1 MTTAWLFLTLAM
13 TAVAWVA
20 IWARH
25 DSEWRVRSALM
36 VPCCAVL
43 AWHFLT
49 VPLGKPASTPPAG
62 EYTVLGAR
70 IDVPTDTSAG
80 AIYVL
85 LDGVAEA
92 AEESVPR
99 YYVLPYSTQQANAL
113 QSAMDSGNGAMME
126 ANENGE
132 PDFYEPPVQADTP
145 KQPERPAIT
154 IGE

>member
-113 QSAMDSGNGAMME
+113 QSAM
-126 ANENGE
+126 
-132 PDFYEPPVQADTP
+132 
-145 KQPERPAIT
+145 
-154 IGE
+154 